1 MRDSGFGSTS
11 NARCPTG
18 RIAVGTPTNS
28 ASTLHSLVLAFQ
40 LYAYGGTA
48 SFSSSSIGLKMAIVV
63 LVSQVCTFLLPEM
76 EETTLKD
83 TDTHNGRW
91 GGVGRLRKVPGYDA
105 RVQEV
110 W

>member
-1 MRDSGFGSTS
+1 MPDWAHCRGHADEF
-11 NARCPTG
+11 
-18 RIAVGTPTNS
+18 

-40 LYAYGGTA
+40 LHAYGGTA

-63 LVSQVCTFLLPEM
+63 LVSQVRTFLLPEM
-76 EETTLKD
+76 EETTLK
-83 TDTHNGRW
+83 
-91 GGVGRLRKVPGYDA
+91 VPGYDA